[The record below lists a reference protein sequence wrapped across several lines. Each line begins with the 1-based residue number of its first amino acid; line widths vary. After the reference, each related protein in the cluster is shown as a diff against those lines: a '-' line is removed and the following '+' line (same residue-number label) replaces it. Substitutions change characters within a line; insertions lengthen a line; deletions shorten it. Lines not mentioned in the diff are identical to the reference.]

1 MRVEEIKEIREKVR
15 CPQLD
20 GTPEYGEWGALRLEQ
35 RRAIAQM
42 CEELIYYKEVLDN
55 DALHSMHHRIL
66 NNFGIDEQLKHF
78 YTEVCEL
85 TKALYDEDE
94 TTGDAIGEL
103 ADCYNFLDQFSLYLG
118 ADKVTLSAIQFRKS
132 KRTIDEMNGEK
143 VR

>member
-1 MRVEEIKEIREKVR
+1 MRIDQIREIREKVR

-20 GTPEYGEWGALRLEQ
+20 GTPEYGQWGALRFEQ
-35 RRAIAQM
+35 RKAIAQL
-42 CEELIYYKEVLDN
+42 CEELIFYKEIFDN
-55 DALHSMHHRIL
+55 VELRSMHKRIL

-85 TKALYDEDE
+85 TKAIYDEDE
-94 TTGDAIGEL
+94 SKGDAIKEL

-118 ADKVTLSAIQFRKS
+118 ADIVTLANIKFSKS

>member
-1 MRVEEIKEIREKVR
+1 MRIDQIREIREKVR

-20 GTPEYGEWGALRLEQ
+20 GTPEYGQWVALRFDQ
-35 RRAIAQM
+35 RRAIAQL
-42 CEELIYYKEVLDN
+42 CEELIFYKEIFDN
-55 DALHSMHHRIL
+55 AELRSMHKRIL

-85 TKALYDEDE
+85 TKAIYDEDE
-94 TTGDAIGEL
+94 SKGDAIKEL

-118 ADKVTLSAIQFRKS
+118 ADIVTLANIKFSKS

>member
-1 MRVEEIKEIREKVR
+1 MRIDQIREIREKVR

-20 GTPEYGEWGALRLEQ
+20 GTPEYGQWGALRFDQ
-35 RRAIAQM
+35 RRAIAQL
-42 CEELIYYKEVLDN
+42 CEELIFYKEIFDN
-55 DALHSMHHRIL
+55 AELRSMHKRIL

-78 YTEVCEL
+78 YTEVCEF
-85 TKALYDEDE
+85 TKAIYDEDE
-94 TTGDAIGEL
+94 SKGDAIKEL

-118 ADKVTLSAIQFRKS
+118 ADVVTLANIKFSKS

>member
-1 MRVEEIKEIREKVR
+1 MRIDQIREIREKVR

-20 GTPEYGEWGALRLEQ
+20 GTPEYGQWGALRFDQ
-35 RRAIAQM
+35 RRAIAQL
-42 CEELIYYKEVLDN
+42 CEELIFYKEIFDN
-55 DALHSMHHRIL
+55 TELRSMHKRIL

-85 TKALYDEDE
+85 TKAIYDEDE
-94 TTGDAIGEL
+94 SKGDAVKEL

-118 ADKVTLSAIQFRKS
+118 ADIVTLANIKFSKS

>member
-1 MRVEEIKEIREKVR
+1 MRIDQIREIREKVR

-20 GTPEYGEWGALRLEQ
+20 GTPEYGQWGALRFDQ
-35 RRAIAQM
+35 RRAIAQL
-42 CEELIYYKEVLDN
+42 CEELIFYKEIFDN
-55 DALHSMHHRIL
+55 VELRSMHKRIL

-85 TKALYDEDE
+85 TKAIYDEDE
-94 TTGDAIGEL
+94 SKGDAIKEL

-118 ADKVTLSAIQFRKS
+118 ADIVTLANIKFSKS